1 MRNLRQALAS
11 PHSVKHVSRF
21 GAAFVVRVVA
31 LGVNPRIPDSEIL
44 KFSNPQ
50 ILKSSSF
57 PKRLS

>member
-44 KFSNPQ
+44 KSSDSQ
-50 ILKSSSF
+50 IF
-57 PKRLS
+57 